1 MDNIPVVTTE
11 NVDTVLELESELQQM
26 VEEMLRSV
34 PISQSNP
41 RFSSPQGAAGPNNEY
56 MVLFQSLRDIMMMYN
71 SNISEYNNN
80 IGTSLQLMQTILGER
95 NRPRPVPVPVHT
107 SQPEPSTFPARNN
120 VAGQRPNDHLFSYVL
135 YRPTIRNQDAATM
148 RHFLQNIV
156 VRPTPEQI
164 ETSTHLVIFQPNMEN
179 INTSCPI
186 TLNDFQEGDI
196 VRQIRHCRHA
206 FHEESIQNWFQRNV
220 RCPVCRY
227 DIRDY
232 TVSTGQHPPI
242 ITEPS
247 PEEPIQG
254 EPSPS
259 TTTAPIDPQYQSL
272 LQEISR
278 NFASEVNNILSGN
291 FPSDAVDASQNLVFE
306 FQVETT
312 R

>member
-1 MDNIPVVTTE
+1 MDNIPDVTRE
-11 NVDTVLELESELQQM
+11 NVDPALELDNELQQM
-26 VEEMLRSV
+26 VEEMLRSAPV
-34 PISQSNP
+34 HPG
-41 RFSSPQGAAGPNNEY
+41 FSSESGTSGPTNEF
-56 MVLFQSLRDIMMMYN
+56 MVLMQSLRDIMMMYN
-71 SNISEYNNN
+71 SNMAEYNNN
-80 IGTSLQLMQTILGER
+80 VRTSLQLMQTMLEER
-95 NRPRPVPVPVHT
+95 RNQRPPNAPTSRPA
-107 SQPEPSTFPARNN
+107 PSAFPARNAN
-120 VAGQRPNDHLFSYVL
+120 VATARPNDHLFSYVL
-135 YRPTIRNQDAATM
+135 YRPTIRRPDAATM

-164 ETSTHLVIFQPNMEN
+164 ETSTHLVVYQSNMEN

-196 VRQIRHCRHA
+196 IRQIRHCRHA

-232 TVSTGQHPPI
+232 TVSTGERPSTA
-242 ITEPS
+242 TEPS
-247 PEEPIQG
+247 PEEPL
-254 EPSPS
+254 P
-259 TTTAPIDPQYQSL
+259 TTAASNDPQYQTL

-278 NFASEVNNILSGN
+278 NFASEVNHILSGN
-291 FPSDAVDASQNLVFE
+291 FPMDAVDASQNLVFE